1 MVSLPVSYVDC
12 VMHATDRQ
20 LIHAARIVSEE
31 TRAALVNLPTGAGKT
46 FLSLLTAR
54 DLGAKV
60 ILIIAPLNTLD
71 GWKIHTERILLGAE
85 FIIIDSKSDNYN
97 RLRKKVPGVY
107 FITKDYLAISGT
119 SLSPRK
125 KKDGTFT
132 AGRAQ
137 RHGWMMSVELVIV
150 DESHTSASN
159 RDTAVYKV
167 LRRIKA
173 KFRIAMSATPAGN
186 KFHRLWETTRWLWP
200 DNIDKSKTR
209 WSAQWCTF
217 GHNAYNFTHKEI
229 TGEKA
234 PGAFV
239 KSLPCYITDDE
250 VFKVPVRT
258 VEVSTPMTPKQSKQ
272 FKAMLADSLVWIED
286 NPLVADLP
294 IVQKIRLRQIALG
307 EVTFNDAGEVDFA
320 ANCASSKIKACE
332 IIIAKHPGEPLVF
345 YTDSKRF
352 AKVLAYRIGG
362 RAWTGDLSGPQRTEL
377 KAQFGKT
384 VPYIVAVIAAFGTGT
399 DGLQFVCN
407 TEVWCNRGFTDYQ
420 NLQCEGRLNRRGQ
433 PQKVVN
439 RYILTA
445 PDSGDTMDFSKLL
458 ANRTELRR
466 SL

>member
-1 MVSLPVSYVDC
+1 
-12 VMHATDRQ
+12 
-20 LIHAARIVSEE
+20 
-31 TRAALVNLPTGAGKT
+31 LVNLGTGAGKT
-46 FLSLLTAR
+46 ALALFAAR

-71 GWKIHTERILLGAE
+71 GWKSHVEKILLGAK
-85 FIIIDSKSDNYN
+85 FLIIESKNENYN
-97 RLRKKVPGVY
+97 LLRKKVPGVY

-119 SLSPRK
+119 SLDPK
-125 KKDGTFT
+125 EKEDGTFT
-132 AGRAQ
+132 RGRAQ
-137 RHGWMMSVELVIV
+137 KHGWLLTTELVIL
-150 DESHTSASN
+150 DESHTANN
-159 RDTAVYKV
+159 RDTAVYRV

-173 KFRIAMSATPAGN
+173 QFRIALSATPAGN
-186 KFHRLWETTRWLWP
+186 KFDRLWETTRWLWP
-200 DNIDKSKTR
+200 DKIDKSKTR
-209 WSAQWCTF
+209 WGAQWCKY
-217 GHNAYNFTHKEI
+217 GYNERKYTKKEI
-229 TGEKA
+229 IGEKV

-250 VFKVPVRT
+250 VFKVPVRS
-258 VEVSTPMTPKQSKQ
+258 VNVNTPLTPKQSQQ
-272 FKAMLADSLVWIED
+272 FKAMLKDSLVWLDD

-307 EVTFNDAGEVDFA
+307 EITFNEAEEVDFA
-320 ANCASSKIKACE
+320 LNCRSSKITACE
-332 IIIAKHPGEPLVF
+332 LIIKKHPGEPIVF

-362 RAWTGDLSGPQRTEL
+362 IAWTGDLSGWQRTTL

-399 DGLQFVCN
+399 DGLQYVCN
-407 TEVWCNRGFTDYQ
+407 TEVWCNKGFIDFQ

-439 RYILTA
+439 RYVLTA
-445 PDSGDTMDFSKLL
+445 PDSGDTMDFSKLMK
-458 ANRTELRR
+458 NRTELRR

>member
-1 MVSLPVSYVDC
+1 
-12 VMHATDRQ
+12 MHASERQ
-20 LIHAARIVSEE
+20 RVHAARIVEE
-31 TRAALVNLPTGAGKT
+31 PTKAALVNLGTGAGKT
-46 FLSLLTAR
+46 ALALFAAR
-54 DLGAKV
+54 DMGAKV

-71 GWKIHTERILLGAE
+71 GWKSHVEKILLGAE
-85 FIIIDSKSDNYN
+85 FNVIKSDNENYD

-119 SLSPRK
+119 SLMPK
-125 KKDGTFT
+125 EKEDGTLT
-132 AGRAQ
+132 KGRVQ
-137 RHGWMMSVELVIV
+137 KHSWTIPVELVIL
-150 DESHTSASN
+150 DESHTAN
-159 RDTAVYKV
+159 HRETAVYKV
-167 LRRIKA
+167 LRKIKPG
-173 KFRIAMSATPAGN
+173 FRIAMSATPAGN
-186 KFHRLWETTRWLWP
+186 KFDRLWETSRWLWP
-200 DNIDKSKTR
+200 DLIDRSKTR
-209 WSAQWCTF
+209 WAAEWCTF
-217 GHNAYNFTHKEI
+217 GYNAHNYSHKEI
-229 TGEKA
+229 IGEKI

-258 VEVSTPMTPKQSKQ
+258 VEVKTPLTPKQSQQ
-272 FKAMLADSLVWIED
+272 FKAMLKDSLIWLDD

-307 EVTFNDAGEVDFA
+307 EVTFNEAGEVDFA
-320 ANCASSKIKACE
+320 ANCASSKITACE
-332 IIIAKHPGEPLVF
+332 LIIKKHPGEPIVF

-399 DGLQFVCN
+399 DMLQYVCN

-433 PQKVVN
+433 PQEVVN

-445 PDSGDTMDFSKLL
+445 PDSGDTIDFSKLL
-458 ANRTELRR
+458 KNRTELRR